1 MEKMNHSIAEKL
13 MKIIQTAKWDTIQTK
28 KISLKNLTIF
38 DFKNQKVNDLLPDF
52 EIMMPSKIP
61 QTIKAFELYGLVW
74 IVLNGISDR

>member
-1 MEKMNHSIAEKL
+1 MGHNSH
-13 MKIIQTAKWDTIQTK
+13 Q

-38 DFKNQKVNDLLPDF
+38 DFKNQKVNDLLPDLKLCF
-52 EIMMPSKIP
+52 WMPSKIP